1 MRAHNAVGLILA
13 LLSSA
18 LVRPAELRVPS
29 GCAPATGA
37 KAAPNGYTDRVV
49 HAKSGIELVLVPA
62 GQFLMGAKPGTRGV
76 TITGPFYMGKTE
88 VTNAQ
93 YRKFVEAT
101 GYEGKPDTD
110 PAYDLYLLHWNGKSL
125 MSAGDEFPVVWI
137 SWKNAG
143 AFCKWAG
150 LGLPT
155 EAQWE
160 YACRAGTTTEYHFGD
175 NQHDF
180 DEYGWGLTNSDALT
194 HPVGSFKPNAW
205 GLYDMHGNVWEW
217 CADWY
222 VDSYANADTRDPKG
236 PAGGSARV
244 LRGGSWG
251 DGPLDCRAAG
261 RLGFTPVGR
270 CYVLGFRVVVL
281 SGVGVD

>member
-76 TITGPFYMGKTE
+76 TITGPFYIGKTE

-93 YRKFVEAT
+93 YRKFIEAT

-194 HPVGSFKPNAW
+194 HPVARLKPNAW

-217 CADWY
+217 CEDDFGEYGDAPSD
-222 VDSYANADTRDPKG
+222 
-236 PAGGSARV
+236 GSARV
-244 LRGGSWG
+244 DAQLATKCLRGGSWSNSTRSWVSG
-251 DGPLDCRAAG
+251 SAARFSSAPG
-261 RLGFTPVGR
+261 NASNDV
-270 CYVLGFRVVVL
+270 GFRVVL
-281 SGVGVD
+281 TLE